1 MGAEV
6 LTSASD
12 VCSIVVSCRSKTHL
26 RRLLSFAPQ
35 ASPLPLSFGWPQAAS
50 TKLSKGAFC
59 KEGQI
64 STKHLFEPAPLG
76 LRLVLS
82 QAVVGDDSSERLG
95 GANEGVL
102 SRDDNVSAGGST
114 SGQLLDCV
122 LVKSSQLCLP
132 SILL

>member
-1 MGAEV
+1 M
-6 LTSASD
+6 
-12 VCSIVVSCRSKTHL
+12 
-26 RRLLSFAPQ
+26 
-35 ASPLPLSFGWPQAAS
+35 
-50 TKLSKGAFC
+50 
-59 KEGQI
+59 
-64 STKHLFEPAPLG
+64 
-76 LRLVLS
+76 RLVLS